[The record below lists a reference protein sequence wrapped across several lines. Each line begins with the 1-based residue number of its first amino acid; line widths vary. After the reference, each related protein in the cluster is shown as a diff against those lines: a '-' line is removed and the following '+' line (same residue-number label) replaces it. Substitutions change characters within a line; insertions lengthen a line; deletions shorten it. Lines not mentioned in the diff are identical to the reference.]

1 MIDTF
6 KMVGDEQGDAGHQK
20 AIPTIKYYFF
30 LFGLL
35 VHIPSGLDGD
45 RVQLREFYPLLQT
58 LPL

>member
-6 KMVGDEQGDAGHQK
+6 KTVGDEQGDAGHHK
-20 AIPTIKYYFF
+20 AIPTINVI
-30 LFGLL
+30 LLVFGLL
-35 VHIPSGLDGD
+35 GHIPFGLDGD